1 MTLTMSR
8 VLRHPQLRDR
18 DAPLLFTFA
27 GGSRYV
33 PLIAGAGLFA
43 GSIILS
49 LIGPI
54 DWRIGN
60 AAEVYGFLVACLVA
74 LVAGYVW
81 AVRKRSEVPVGGR
94 WRLPPAS
101 AIVVLGSV
109 LYLVLYPLTV
119 YDSTGTWFPNVV
131 KGLTDPGQAYADKT
145 AAALE
150 IPQLA
155 VYLGMLVAP
164 LTIAV
169 LPLTLFFWPRL
180 SRLARV
186 LGSLV
191 ILLSLALGVSRAVN
205 QDVGELCGYVVLF
218 LVLVAS
224 TARQGRGR
232 WKRVVACSAGAV
244 LVAGMFLAYY
254 HTVISG
260 RVQSDTEAS
269 GKSHSHQTKTEKV
282 NRALKQTALV
292 SVGTDRTGSIFYSV
306 VPTAA
311 QPTGAM
317 FTSYLTQGYK
327 GLSLAMDSDWR
338 PTYGLGF
345 SIFIRHNVSR
355 ILGLDENAVEAR
367 TYEGQLDAKGWT
379 AGEQWSTFFIH
390 PASDITFYGVVPFM
404 VLIGFAF
411 GAAWRDTCTRADPV
425 ACVVFFYLGIQ
436 VLYLSA
442 NNQLYQGG
450 ELAIGFTCALVAW
463 LLLRMRGRAR
473 GVDGPSPETTN
484 TSVGASA
491 GARGDAHE

>member
-1 MTLTMSR
+1 MTLSR
-8 VLRHPQLRDR
+8 VLSHPQLRDD

-43 GSIILS
+43 GSILLS

-54 DWRIGN
+54 NWNIDN
-60 AAEVYGFLVACLVA
+60 AGEVYGFLVACLLA

-81 AVRKRSEVPVGGR
+81 AVRRHAEASVGRR
-94 WRLPPAS
+94 WQLPQAS
-101 AIVVLGSV
+101 AIVVLGSL

-119 YDSTGTWFPNVV
+119 YDSTGSWFPNVV

-145 AAALE
+145 AAGLE

-155 VYLGMLVAP
+155 VYLGMVVAP

-186 LGSLV
+186 LGALV

-205 QDVGELCGYVVLF
+205 QDVGELCGYIVLF

-254 HTVISG
+254 HTIISG
-260 RVQSDTEAS
+260 RVQSDSEAS
-269 GKSHSHQTKTEKV
+269 GTHSHQTKTERV

-355 ILGLDENAVEAR
+355 ILGLDESSVEAR

-379 AGEQWSTFFIH
+379 AGQQWSTFFIH
-390 PASDITFYGVVPFM
+390 PASDITFFGVIPLM

-450 ELAIGFTCALVAW
+450 ELAIGFSVALVAW
-463 LLLRMRGRAR
+463 LLLRMRRRPAGA
-473 GVDGPSPETTN
+473 DGQSAGPADA
-484 TSVGASA
+484 SVGAAA